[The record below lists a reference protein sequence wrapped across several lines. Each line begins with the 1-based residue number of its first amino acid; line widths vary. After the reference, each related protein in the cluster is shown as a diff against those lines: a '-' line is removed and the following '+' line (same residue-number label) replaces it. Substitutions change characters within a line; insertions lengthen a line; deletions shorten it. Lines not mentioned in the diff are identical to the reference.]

1 MGSADEGLP
10 GGLLRFGY
18 RHSAALD
25 RGQPQLFGRRIRILV
40 SFAEAVATEQE
51 DL

>member
-1 MGSADEGLP
+1 MRGYPADSSVP
-10 GGLLRFGY
+10 GY

-25 RGQPQLFGRRIRILV
+25 RGQPQLFGGRIRILV
-40 SFAEAVATEQE
+40 GFAEAVATEQE